1 MSKQPPTVLVVE
13 DDPTDT
19 LMIRRAFAKA
29 AVHAQLQ
36 MVDHGEA
43 AVDYLAGAGQFA
55 DRNRFP
61 LPVMM
66 LLDLKL
72 PRLSGL
78 EVLAWLRQQPGLK
91 RLPVVVLTSSRETH
105 DLKGAYE
112 CGVNSYLLKPVT
124 FQALLDIISA
134 AGPYWLTLNQ
144 GATLDA

>member
-1 MSKQPPTVLVVE
+1 MSRQPPTVLVVE
-13 DDPTDT
+13 DDPTDA
-19 LMIRRAFAKA
+19 LMIQRAFAKA
-29 AVHAQLQ
+29 AVHARLQ
-36 MVDHGEA
+36 TVSHGEA
-43 AVDYLAGAGQFA
+43 AVDYLTGVGQFA
-55 DRNRFP
+55 DRSSFP
-61 LPVMM
+61 LPAMM

-112 CGVNSYLLKPVT
+112 RGVNSYLLKPVT
-124 FQALLDIISA
+124 FQALLDIIGT